1 VNANDIVSVR
11 RSVAGRAAAV
21 VCAISLSLMHAPACS
36 SPEPEGGEETP
47 QAPVPVRTVAV
58 ASIETSERLEA
69 GGTVAADASAVISS
83 RIVAPVQDVRVRAGD
98 RVSAG
103 QVLAVLDGRDL
114 AAQLESARA
123 AVQVATQAAGAAE
136 AEKDAAA
143 ADARLARTWH
153 DRIAQLHDRNSATTQ
168 EHDEAQARLA
178 SAQARLAG
186 TEARIAEAAAR
197 LGAARTAVASAEV
210 TMSFATIRAPFD
222 GVVTERMVDA
232 GALAS
237 PGTPLLALD
246 GGGRRKVR
254 AQIDESRISYLRMG
268 DRVRVEF
275 EAGRDALADSLAVEG
290 RVAEIARTARAD
302 ERTFTVDV
310 ALPPGVTP
318 RTGTFAR
325 VHFAGPPRRALV
337 VPESALRRSG
347 QIASVF
353 VVQEGVARL
362 RLVQSGP
369 VLAGGVEILA
379 GLEAGEDVV
388 LDPPALLVDGRPVDA
403 TPASPAGVGQ

>member
-136 AEKDAAA
+136 AE
-143 ADARLARTWH
+143 
-153 DRIAQLHDRNSATTQ
+153 
-168 EHDEAQARLA
+168 
-178 SAQARLAG
+178 
-186 TEARIAEAAAR
+186 
-197 LGAARTAVASAEV
+197 
-210 TMSFATIRAPFD
+210 
-222 GVVTERMVDA
+222 
-232 GALAS
+232 
-237 PGTPLLALD
+237 
-246 GGGRRKVR
+246 
-254 AQIDESRISYLRMG
+254 
-268 DRVRVEF
+268 
-275 EAGRDALADSLAVEG
+275 
-290 RVAEIARTARAD
+290 
-302 ERTFTVDV
+302 
-310 ALPPGVTP
+310 
-318 RTGTFAR
+318 
-325 VHFAGPPRRALV
+325 
-337 VPESALRRSG
+337 
-347 QIASVF
+347 
-353 VVQEGVARL
+353 
-362 RLVQSGP
+362 
-369 VLAGGVEILA
+369 
-379 GLEAGEDVV
+379 
-388 LDPPALLVDGRPVDA
+388 
-403 TPASPAGVGQ
+403 